1 MLPLV
6 SRASSQKEHLIARTA
21 GWYSVFLLRVRPR
34 SVPSPC
40 AELALAG
47 STVPSRPWCIR
58 VYNRVGSVDLDAPSC
73 VQCGSCGGRWAGPA
87 LEQLWSGLRA
97 GREPWPQTL
106 MSAPLLMPR
115 HHQVPSAVCGEG
127 LQSAAWLGRAP
138 SLVWGLGRHARPLA
152 VSSCSES
159 CSLRGRRNQGSPLG
173 TPRARPAPRRAQ

>member
-1 MLPLV
+1 M
-6 SRASSQKEHLIARTA
+6 SRRRVQSWRWPAAQCPPGPGGE
-21 GWYSVFLLRVRPR
+21 GQGLRPDPR
-34 SVPSPC
+34 
-40 AELALAG
+40 LRAL
-47 STVPSRPWCIR
+47 WFCIR
-58 VYNRVGSVDLDAPSC
+58 VYNRVGSVDLNAPSC

-97 GREPWPQTL
+97 GREPRPQTL

-115 HHQVPSAVCGEG
+115 HHQAPSAVCGEG

-138 SLVWGLGRHARPLA
+138 SLVWGLGRHPRPLA

-173 TPRARPAPRRAQ
+173 TPRARPAPHRAQ